1 VALVRLEPARLP
13 ALPAHVQR
21 PRYDRAALPVGIVH
35 LGLGAF
41 VRAHL
46 APLTDDAL
54 DAGAAPAWGVC
65 GVSLRSPATRDALA
79 PQHGLYALA
88 LRDDGGE
95 SLRIVGCLRECLVA
109 PDDPPVVVER
119 IAAAGTRLVSL
130 TITEK
135 GYGRDA
141 HGAVGLIVRGL
152 ALRRARGLGGITLL
166 SLDNLAG
173 NGDTLA
179 RLAADVAGPTDPALA
194 DWIEARCTFPNS
206 MVDRIV
212 PRTTDT
218 DRARIADALG
228 CSDAW
233 PVVAEPFL
241 DWAVEDRFAAG
252 RPDWPGVRFVDRA
265 APWETLKL
273 RMVNGAHSTL
283 AYLALGAG
291 WRTVDEAVAEEPLRR
306 HLQALWRDEI
316 EPTLPAL
323 HGLDLADYRARLLA
337 RLANPALAHRS
348 AQIAMDGSQ
357 KLPPRLLGAMRE
369 RLRAGQPVARLAL
382 GVAAWLHHLRGH
394 DDAGTPYALDD
405 PLASALVALHAEVQ
419 RLPDEPARA
428 DAFTR
433 FAPVFGDLAG
443 APALVDAL
451 ARHLRS
457 LREHGVVA
465 TLERLP

>member
-1 VALVRLEPARLP
+1 VALVRLASARLA
-13 ALPAHVQR
+13 ALPACVQR
-21 PRYDRAALPVGIVH
+21 PHYDRDALAVGIVH

-54 DAGAAPAWGVC
+54 DAGAAPGWGVC
-65 GVSLRSPATRDALA
+65 GVSLRAAATRDALA
-79 PQHGLYALA
+79 PQEGLYTLA
-88 LRDDGGE
+88 LRDAAGE
-95 SLRIVGCLRECLVA
+95 TLRIVGCLRECLVA
-109 PDDPPVVVER
+109 PDDPQAVVER
-119 IAAAGTRLVSL
+119 VAAPGTRIVSL

-152 ALRRARGLGGITLL
+152 ALRCARGLGGITLL
-166 SLDNLAG
+166 SLDNLTG

-179 RLAADVAGPTDPALA
+179 RLAADVAEGNDPALV
-194 DWIEARCTFPNS
+194 DWIDAHCTFPNS

-212 PRTTDT
+212 PRTTDA
-218 DRARIADALG
+218 DRARIADTLG

-252 RPDWPGVRFVDRA
+252 RPDWPSVRFVDRA

-291 WRTVDEAVAEEPLRR
+291 WRTVDEAVAQPPLRR
-306 HLQALWRDEI
+306 HLLALWCDEI
-316 EPTLPAL
+316 EPTLPVL
-323 HGLDLADYRARLLA
+323 PGLDLAAYRVRLLE
-337 RLANPALAHRS
+337 RFANPALVHRT

-357 KLPPRLLGAMRE
+357 KLPPRLLGAVRD
-369 RLRAGQPVARLAL
+369 RLRAGRPVARLAL
-382 GVAAWLHHLRGH
+382 GIAAWLHHLRGH
-394 DDAGTPYALDD
+394 DDEGTPYTVDD
-405 PLASALVALHAEVQ
+405 PLAAQLVALHADVQ
-419 RLPDEPARA
+419 RLPDDRARA
-428 DAFTR
+428 EACTR
-433 FAPVFGDLAG
+433 FATVFGDLAG
-443 APALVDAL
+443 APALVDGL

-457 LREHGVVA
+457 LRENGVVA